1 MDRLKPVDSALS
13 SSGQYKTQKGSI
25 DFVSLG
31 QNEDF
36 VPTNF
41 GDIANV
47 VVGSHWTEFSNE
59 YGSCARDI
67 FESGQADKR

>member
-1 MDRLKPVDSALS
+1 MGRLKPVYSALVS
-13 SSGQYKTQKGSI
+13 LGQYKTRKGSI
-25 DFVSLG
+25 DFESLG
-31 QNEDF
+31 QNVDF
-36 VPTNF
+36 QPKNF